1 MIIAVSGVA
10 RSGKDT
16 FFSLLKS
23 QSKNYQLKIKRLAF
37 ADQIKKDLRPLVKRK
52 FNIDI
57 LNPTAI
63 EKELVRPLLVAY
75 GTDLG
80 RKMDKNFWIKVI
92 EPQLQKNESKG
103 IISVI
108 TDTRYPNEQEFLK
121 NKFKDSCCVHVS
133 RHGFKPIN
141 SEEEAYTP
149 SLERNSDYVINWS
162 SFEGDH
168 SKGLPF
174 IQGFINEKI
183 KRK

>member
-23 QSKNYQLKIKRLAF
+23 EIKDYNLRVQRLAF

-57 LNPTAI
+57 FNPTAI

-80 RKMDKNFWIKVI
+80 RRIDQNFWIKVI
-92 EPQLQKNESKG
+92 EPQLQKNESSG

-121 NKFKDSCCVHVS
+121 NKFKDSCCVHIN
-133 RHGFKPIN
+133 RYGFKPIN

-149 SLERNSDYVINWS
+149 SLEKNSDYVINWN
-162 SFEGDH
+162 SFEGDD
-168 SKGLPF
+168 SRGRSF
-174 IQGFINEKI
+174 IQGFINERI